1 MPRVLIPVV
10 RPDGYYLRSDDTEMP
25 LTNFTAEIT
34 EDIIHDTGSN
44 DESPERSFTL
54 SARVEGGETKT
65 FTVSQDDFVKMRWV
79 TPHLGPRA
87 IIHSGHGRTPARVR
101 AIIQEN
107 SRGISERTIYNHL
120 GWQEIDGDW
129 VFLHAGGGI
138 GQDGD
143 VDDVEVQPPV
153 GMNGVVLPDRFTNSA
168 AVDVGCSL
176 QFVEA
181 APDLVTLPLYA
192 AIWRSILGET
202 DFSIHICG
210 KSGNRKTQL
219 ACLMQQHFGPGF
231 TDKHLAASFF
241 DTPNALIEKA
251 HLAKD
256 LILVVDD
263 YVPNSPGQAGRS
275 MREAA
280 QRLFRSMGNRSGRS
294 RLHGAQLRRP
304 TAPRCLL
311 VTTGEDLPE
320 GPSIRGRVLFIRVQ
334 EDAVRLN
341 ALTASQEAAR
351 DGYFA
356 SAVAHFVQWLAP
368 RYEGLVTGLQDRI
381 EARRVGMRRFQA
393 HQRTPDI
400 LANLDIGMELFLDF
414 AVEVGAVTSPRASE
428 LRERLHA
435 TFPALA
441 EMQRSIVVEAD
452 PPARFLPLLGAA
464 IRSGT
469 AHVAG
474 TRGDAPA
481 DAAALGW
488 TADSA
493 SPMPCGER
501 VGWIDGRD
509 LYLDFE
515 VAFGVA
521 RRKAEESGVPL
532 AISAV
537 TLKKRLDDQA
547 VLVSK
552 DKSRETLTIRKL
564 IEGRS
569 RSVLH
574 VRASSLRR

>member
-1 MPRVLIPVV
+1 VPRVLIPVV
-10 RPDGYYLRSDDTEMP
+10 RPDGYYLRSDDGEMR

-34 EDIIHDTGSN
+34 EDIVHDAGSN
-44 DESPERSFTL
+44 DESPKRSFTL
-54 SARVEGGETKT
+54 SASLEGGDPKI

-87 IIHSGHGRTPARVR
+87 IIESGHGRTPTRVR
-101 AIIQEN
+101 AIIQDN
-107 SRGISERTIYNHL
+107 SRAISEQTIYNHL
-120 GWQEIDGDW
+120 GWQEINGEW

-138 GQDGD
+138 GRGGD
-143 VDDVEVQPPV
+143 VEDVEVQPPV
-153 GMNGVVLPDRFTNSA
+153 GMNGVVLPDVFTYSA
-168 AVDVGCSL
+168 VADVGCSL
-176 QFVEA
+176 DFIEV

-231 TDKHLAASFF
+231 SDKHLAASFF
-241 DTPNALIEKA
+241 DTPNALVEKA

-263 YVPNSPGQAGRS
+263 YVPNSPGQAGRG

-280 QRLFRSMGNRSGRS
+280 QRLFRSLGNRAGRS

-311 VTTGEDLPE
+311 VTTGEDLPD

-334 EDAVRLN
+334 EDAIRLN
-341 ALTASQEAAR
+341 ELTASQEAAR
-351 DGYFA
+351 VGYFA
-356 SAVAHFVQWLAP
+356 SAVARFIQWLAP
-368 RYEGLVTGLQDRI
+368 RYHGLVTGLQDRI
-381 EARRVGMRRFQA
+381 EARRADMRQFQA

-400 LANLDIGMELFLDF
+400 FANLDIGMELFLEF
-414 AVEVGAVTSPRASE
+414 AVEVGAVTSPKAGE
-428 LRERLHA
+428 LRERLRA

-452 PPARFLPLLGAA
+452 PPARFLPLLAAA

-474 TRGDAPA
+474 LRGDAPPHA
-481 DAAALGW
+481 EAMGW
-488 TADSA
+488 TGDPG
-493 SPMPCGER
+493 SPTPCGER
-501 VGWIDGRD
+501 VGWVDGRD

-532 AISAV
+532 AIRPV
-537 TLKKRLDDQA
+537 TLKKRLDDQGI
-547 VLVSK
+547 LVSR
-552 DKSRETLTIRKL
+552 DKPHETLTIRKM

-574 VRASSLRR
+574 VKASSMSR

>member
-1 MPRVLIPVV
+1 VARVLIPVV
-10 RPDGYYLRSDDTEMP
+10 RPDGYYLRSDDDEMR
-25 LTNFTAEIT
+25 LTNFTAGIT
-34 EDIIHDTGSN
+34 EDIVHDAGSS
-44 DESPERSFTL
+44 DESPKRSFTL
-54 SARVEGGETKT
+54 SARVEGGDPKI

-87 IIHSGHGRTPARVR
+87 IIESGHGRTPTRVR
-101 AIIQEN
+101 AIIQDN
-107 SRGISERTIYNHL
+107 SRAISERTIYNHL
-120 GWQEIDGDW
+120 GWQEIDGEW

-138 GQDGD
+138 GRDGD

-153 GMNGVVLPDRFTNSA
+153 GMNGVVLPDTFTNPA

-176 QFVEA
+176 GFIEA

-231 TDKHLAASFF
+231 VDKHLAASFF
-241 DTPNALIEKA
+241 DTPNALVEKA

-263 YVPNSPGQAGRS
+263 YVPNSPGQAGRG

-280 QRLFRSMGNRSGRS
+280 QRLFRAMGNRSGRS

-320 GPSIRGRVLFIRVQ
+320 GPSIRGRVLFVRVQ

-351 DGYFA
+351 EGYFA

-368 RYEGLVTGLQDRI
+368 QYHGLVTGLQDRI
-381 EARRVGMRRFQA
+381 EARRGDFRRFQA

-400 LANLDIGMELFLDF
+400 LANLDIGMDLFLDF
-414 AVEVGAVTSPRASE
+414 AVEVGAVTSSKAGE
-428 LRERLHA
+428 LRERLRA

-452 PPARFLPLLGAA
+452 PPARFLPLLAAA

-474 TRGDAPA
+474 LRGDAPPQ
-481 DAAALGW
+481 AAAMGW
-488 TADSA
+488 TGDAGSLTP
-493 SPMPCGER
+493 SGER
-501 VGWIDGRD
+501 VGWVDGRD

-515 VAFGVA
+515 VAFGSSSRVARAQCSTSGRLLSVA
-521 RRKAEESGVPL
+521 RRSPKPD
-532 AISAV
+532 IPD
-537 TLKKRLDDQA
+537 R
-547 VLVSK
+547 
-552 DKSRETLTIRKL
+552 REPDVGFVGFR
-564 IEGRS
+564 GS
-569 RSVLH
+569 
-574 VRASSLRR
+574 